1 MPNVPENWT
10 ILECLSAMMVY
21 TSRLT
26 QVNSIVSIY
35 KYRGGRQT
43 APVGLATSHSVV

>member
-10 ILECLSAMMVY
+10 ILERLFAMMVY
-21 TSRLT
+21 TSGLT

-35 KYRGGRQT
+35 KYRGGVQT
-43 APVGLATSHSVV
+43 APADLAACQSFV

>member
-10 ILECLSAMMVY
+10 ILERLSAMMVY
-21 TSRLT
+21 TSGLT

-35 KYRGGRQT
+35 KYRGCVQT
-43 APVGLATSHSVV
+43 APVDLAACHSFV